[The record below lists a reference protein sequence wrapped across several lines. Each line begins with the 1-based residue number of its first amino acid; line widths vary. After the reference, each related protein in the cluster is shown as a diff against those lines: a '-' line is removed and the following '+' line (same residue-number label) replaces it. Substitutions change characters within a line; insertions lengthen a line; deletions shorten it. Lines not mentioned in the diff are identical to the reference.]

1 MIQLSLDSIN
11 EHDVYYVMLSPRGSY
26 IFETDKGI
34 HYTISFEEETSFGGC
49 ETYQFVVEKRE
60 QVRSAHDPKVE
71 LTKVELTILAIV
83 NQFFLENLDVL
94 LYMCDDSDGR
104 EANRN
109 RLFLTWFR
117 KHAAPDR
124 FTIRTASAVIEG
136 TGFYAAIIV
145 ENRNPLLETI
155 IEDFERTAQV
165 LTAGKP

>member
-26 IFETDKGI
+26 IFETDNGI

-60 QVRSAHDPKVE
+60 QVRSAHDP
-71 LTKVELTILAIV
+71 KVELTILAIV

-136 TGFYAAIIV
+136 TGFYAAIIA

>member
-1 MIQLSLDSIN
+1 MIYLSLDGIN
-11 EHDVYYVMLSPRGSY
+11 KQDVYYVMISPQGGY

-34 HYTISFEEETSFGGC
+34 HYTISFEEENPFGGC
-49 ETYQFVVEKRE
+49 ETYQFIIEKRE
-60 QVRSAHDPKVE
+60 RARSAHDPKVE
-71 LTKVELTILAIV
+71 QTILAIL

-109 RLFLTWFR
+109 RLFFSWFN
-117 KHAAPDR
+117 KNADPNR
-124 FTIRTASAVIEG
+124 FTIRTANATVEG
-136 TGFYAAIIV
+136 KGFYAAIIV

-155 IEDFERTAQV
+155 IADFEMTAQV